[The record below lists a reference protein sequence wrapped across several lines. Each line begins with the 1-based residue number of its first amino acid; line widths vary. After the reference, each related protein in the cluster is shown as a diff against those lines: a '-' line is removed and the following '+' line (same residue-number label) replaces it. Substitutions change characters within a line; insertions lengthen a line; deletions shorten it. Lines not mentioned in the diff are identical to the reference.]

1 MSVMQ
6 RLRRLESL
14 FDSLYWSDQLKLMEL
29 RARRSELAER
39 RDAIQKA
46 LSSENPCM
54 IGLMKDLLSNS
65 VRLAA
70 AMKQIEVEIA
80 EGAKGAAPRKAQ
92 LERVRRHIAGA
103 AVAAIR
109 KSEQATVDEISTRS
123 VRD

>member
-14 FDSLYWSDQLKLMEL
+14 FDSLYRSDQLKLTEL
-29 RARRSELAER
+29 RARRSELSKR
-39 RDAIQKA
+39 LDAIQKA

-54 IGLMKDLLSNS
+54 LGLMSELLSNS

-70 AMKQIEVEIA
+70 AIEKIEVEIM
-80 EGAKGAAPRKAQ
+80 ESAKGAAPRKAQ
-92 LERVRRHIAGA
+92 LERVRRQIAGA
-103 AVAAIR
+103 AVAEIR
-109 KSEQATVDEISTRS
+109 KHEKAAVDDISSRP